1 MRKIFLTVLCLASI
15 ITSIAQIDISGNSLS
30 SFTHNFIPSSFSPKD
45 LKPSDIPSKQVL
57 KQMGLSDK
65 EIQEALNYK
74 QGIGKYEISNNDST
88 NSNIQPKELML
99 HNIFS
104 DSLIDSAIYP
114 TAKVY
119 GQDIFRNSNISFFQK
134 SLDAKAPENYKV
146 GTGDE
151 ISISVWGYNEFSE
164 NLLVDERGY
173 ISPSSYGRIYVKG
186 LTLRKETNYLEH

>member
-1 MRKIFLTVLCLASI
+1 M
-15 ITSIAQIDISGNSLS
+15 
-30 SFTHNFIPSSFSPKD
+30 
-45 LKPSDIPSKQVL
+45 
-57 KQMGLSDK
+57 
-65 EIQEALNYK
+65 
-74 QGIGKYEISNNDST
+74 SNNDSA
-88 NSNIQPKELML
+88 NSNIQTQELIL

-104 DSLIDSAIYP
+104 DSLVDSTIYP

-151 ISISVWGYNEFSE
+151 ISISVWGFNEFSE

-186 LTLRKETNYLEH
+186 LTFKKMRSMLKSRFSNFFDMKNSEIDVTLSYSELLQ